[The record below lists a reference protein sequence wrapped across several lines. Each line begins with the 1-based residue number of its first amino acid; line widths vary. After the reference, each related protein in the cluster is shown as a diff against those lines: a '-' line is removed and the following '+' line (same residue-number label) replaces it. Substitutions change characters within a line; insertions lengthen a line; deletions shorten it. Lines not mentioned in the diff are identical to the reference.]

1 MERSFATD
9 ANSALSSARAIGR
22 LSLSEPMRQLIN
34 EDPHNVRD
42 LFRLLVYWSD
52 KFVMMQYTR
61 QDDDASSSSSSS
73 SHHNNNKNSNND
85 NPQIL
90 LNIILRCAF
99 CLGNLTSSNDSNRK
113 FVVLRFG
120 GDNSM
125 GGILSGLTASYMREN
140 DDSPEKPLLADTLV
154 KLTRLIANIC
164 INREAA
170 IGLAV
175 STGIDSL
182 GSLLMIVIEN
192 EKEVRV
198 GVSEA

>member
-1 MERSFATD
+1 
-9 ANSALSSARAIGR
+9 
-22 LSLSEPMRQLIN
+22 
-34 EDPHNVRD
+34 
-42 LFRLLVYWSD
+42 
-52 KFVMMQYTR
+52 
-61 QDDDASSSSSSS
+61 
-73 SHHNNNKNSNND
+73 
-85 NPQIL
+85 
-90 LNIILRCAF
+90 
-99 CLGNLTSSNDSNRK
+99 
-113 FVVLRFG
+113 
-120 GDNSM
+120 M